1 MPRRHKCVKR
11 VPAYVNNLCVRFS
24 DGVSQRSKRDVG
36 SKESWLIIRRV
47 DVGGEIRNLVVCIKL
62 VLKERHKVM
71 RVGSEQRVAL

>member
-1 MPRRHKCVKR
+1 MPRGHKCVKR
-11 VPAYVNNLCVRFS
+11 VPAYVNNLRVRFS

-36 SKESWLIIRRV
+36 SKESWLIIRKV
-47 DVGGEIRNLVVCIKL
+47 GGGEIRNLVVCIKL